1 MKYIICYDI
10 AEQKLRTKVAKLLEA
25 KAHRQQYSVFVGDFS
40 EKEIRRLRAEMLF
53 ITEDSEHT
61 LLFIAPI
68 CSSCASKIWMA
79 GDPAEEEQCCIIA

>member
-10 AEQKLRTKVAKLLEA
+10 AEQKLRAKVAKLLEA

-68 CSSCASKIWMA
+68 CSSCTSKIWMA
-79 GDPAEEEQCCIIA
+79 GDPAEEEQCFIIA